1 MRYDREG
8 RTPNDDFVNRFSA
21 LVDEELRIAEQDEL
35 VAKNRK
41 KPTLMDDVQVNAA
54 KAQQVPDQPP
64 KKGKGKG
71 SPKGDKPP
79 KGDKEKPCNFFMKH
93 GRCRFGDDCI
103 FSHDV
108 SKFPPKKT

>member
-54 KAQQVPDQPP
+54 KVQQTPDQPP
-64 KKGKGKG
+64 KKGPGKG
-71 SPKGDKPP
+71 SP
-79 KGDKEKPCNFFMKH
+79 N
-93 GRCRFGDDCI
+93 
-103 FSHDV
+103 
-108 SKFPPKKT
+108 